1 MNTTKTVPIR
11 LSPTERRHRVELGV
25 KAGKSNRA
33 IAKELGV
40 DEKMVRLD
48 RKFLAT
54 PVEDR
59 PAHAAPPRKPKK
71 EQPVRELTPEK
82 VRERRMQS
90 LLEVAQLW
98 ITREGLILPD
108 IEYIV
113 DKAGKLLYRDRL
125 ALENIPISLR
135 SPSELIVWARPERT
149 EDDVTGLEHYG
160 KWFARWLA
168 LCLRGEEELQDEV
181 RRQILKWAQS

>member
-1 MNTTKTVPIR
+1 MSAPKAVPTQ
-11 LSPTERRHRVELGV
+11 LTPTERRELVNLGI

-40 DEKMVRLD
+40 NEGTVRRDL
-48 RKFLAT
+48 KFLAT
-54 PVEDR
+54 PENERRVKV
-59 PAHAAPPRKPKK
+59 PRPKK
-71 EQPVRELTPEK
+71 ERPVCELPPEK

-113 DKAGKLLYRDRL
+113 DKAGKLLYKNRP

-149 EDDVTGLEHYG
+149 EEDVTGLEHYG
-160 KWFARWLA
+160 K
-168 LCLRGEEELQDEV
+168 
-181 RRQILKWAQS
+181 

>member
-1 MNTTKTVPIR
+1 MTTATVVQTR
-11 LSPTERRHRVELGV
+11 LSPTERRERVALGV

-33 IAKELGV
+33 IARELGV

-54 PVEDR
+54 PVKDR
-59 PAHAAPPRKPKK
+59 PAAAARPKKPKK
-71 EQPVRELTPEK
+71 ERPVRELPPEK

-113 DKAGKLLYRDRL
+113 DKAGKLLYKDRL

-160 KWFARWLA
+160 EWFARWLA

-181 RRQILKWAQS
+181 RRQISKWARS

>member
-1 MNTTKTVPIR
+1 VWRSESR
-11 LSPTERRHRVELGV
+11 L
-25 KAGKSNRA
+25 AKSNRA
-33 IAKELGV
+33 IGKELGV

-48 RKFLAT
+48 RRFLAT

-59 PAHAAPPRKPKK
+59 PPPAAPPKKPTK
-71 EQPVRELTPEK
+71 ERPVRELTPEK
-82 VRERRMQS
+82 IREQRMQS

-108 IEYIV
+108 IEFIL
-113 DKAGKLLYRDRL
+113 DKAGKLLYKDRL
-125 ALENIPISLR
+125 SLKNIPISLR
-135 SPSELIVWARPERT
+135 SPSELIVSARPERT

-168 LCLRGEEELQDEV
+168 LCLQGEEELQDDV

>member
-1 MNTTKTVPIR
+1 MTTATGVQTRI
-11 LSPTERRHRVELGV
+11 SPTERRERVALGV

-33 IAKELGV
+33 IAKELVV

-54 PVEDR
+54 PVKDR
-59 PAHAAPPRKPKK
+59 PAAAARPKK
-71 EQPVRELTPEK
+71 PTKERPVRELTSEK

-108 IEYIV
+108 IE
-113 DKAGKLLYRDRL
+113 
-125 ALENIPISLR
+125 
-135 SPSELIVWARPERT
+135 
-149 EDDVTGLEHYG
+149 
-160 KWFARWLA
+160 
-168 LCLRGEEELQDEV
+168 
-181 RRQILKWAQS
+181 

>member
-1 MNTTKTVPIR
+1 MTTATGVQTRI
-11 LSPTERRHRVELGV
+11 SPTERRERVALRV
-25 KAGKSNRA
+25 KTGKSNRA

-54 PVEDR
+54 PVKDR
-59 PAHAAPPRKPKK
+59 PAAAARPKK
-71 EQPVRELTPEK
+71 PTKERPVRELTSEK

-108 IEYIV
+108 IE
-113 DKAGKLLYRDRL
+113 
-125 ALENIPISLR
+125 
-135 SPSELIVWARPERT
+135 
-149 EDDVTGLEHYG
+149 
-160 KWFARWLA
+160 
-168 LCLRGEEELQDEV
+168 
-181 RRQILKWAQS
+181 